1 MLTQQDDMMDVFN
14 ELLQGDD
21 FELSLSPV
29 NPSESLEAL
38 IQLNDEE
45 LSNYFGPEVV
55 TVY

>member
-1 MLTQQDDMMDVFN
+1 MLIQQDDMMDVFN
-14 ELLQGDD
+14 EVLQGDD

-29 NPSESLEAL
+29 DPSESLEAL

-45 LSNYFGPEVV
+45 LPNYFGPEVV

>member
-14 ELLQGDD
+14 DLLQGDD
-21 FELSLSPV
+21 FELSLSPL

-55 TVY
+55 TVK

>member
-1 MLTQQDDMMDVFN
+1 MLKQQDDMMDVFN
-14 ELLQGDD
+14 EMLQGDE
-21 FELSLSPV
+21 FELNLSPV
-29 NPSESLEAL
+29 DPSESLEAL